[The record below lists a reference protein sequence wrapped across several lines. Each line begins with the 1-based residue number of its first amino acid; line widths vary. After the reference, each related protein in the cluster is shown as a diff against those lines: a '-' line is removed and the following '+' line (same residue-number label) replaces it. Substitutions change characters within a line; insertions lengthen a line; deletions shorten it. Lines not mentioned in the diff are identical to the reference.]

1 MTDLVLAGPLVPF
14 TDVPKVTSR
23 PIQGFFLLYYVRDGE
38 GQARCTELGT
48 SGKRLHSLGATEL
61 GKGSRLPKSEARET
75 SLKTVGGREKDSG
88 GRLGPPAGNR
98 APAVKL
104 AARGGGQQPAGL

>member
-38 GQARCTELGT
+38 GQARRTELGT
-48 SGKRLHSLGATEL
+48 AGKRLHSLGAGEEVQAA
-61 GKGSRLPKSEARET
+61 K
-75 SLKTVGGREKDSG
+75 VGGQRDQPEDC
-88 GRLGPPAGNR
+88 
-98 APAVKL
+98 
-104 AARGGGQQPAGL
+104 GGQREGLRREAWAPSRK